1 MQFDRYGLNELAA
14 ILKARAE
21 RGLAKDAV
29 DREVLETIVDAAAG
43 DAHLVITVLRNA
55 ARTAMHEQS
64 ERIIPAIVE
73 ETTPHA
79 HSEIH
84 RKNLETLTPHQREL
98 YDIINERTEVAPSGL
113 YEAYRERV
121 ESPKSNRTVRTYLS
135 KMDRYGLID
144 IGGTSRDRS
153 FRGITE

>member
-1 MQFDRYGLNELAA
+1 M
-14 ILKARAE
+14 
-21 RGLAKDAV
+21 
-29 DREVLETIVDAAAG
+29 DREVLERIADAAAG
-43 DAHLVITVLRNA
+43 DARLAITVLRNT

-64 ERIIPAIVE
+64 DRITPAIVE
-73 ETTPHA
+73 DVIPHA

-98 YDIINERTEVAPSGL
+98 YEIIDEQTEVAPSDL

-121 ESPKSNRTVRTYLS
+121 ESPKSDRTVRTYLS

-144 IGGTSRDRS
+144 VEGTSRDRLYRCQS
-153 FRGITE
+153 KEE